1 MILIRGNASNVWF
14 HPLGAQ
20 ISVPVEIL
28 CISCEVLSL
37 CWMIFPLPRVLRFVE
52 NRASSVMWR
61 EAKDSV
67 ALLRQLRGTV
77 RQGKN

>member
-1 MILIRGNASNVWF
+1 MILMRGNASNVWF
-14 HPLGAQ
+14 HLYGAQ
-20 ISVPVEIL
+20 ILVPVEIL
-28 CISCEVLSL
+28 CISCEVFSL
-37 CWMIFPLPRVLRFVE
+37 CWTIFPLPRVLRFVE
-52 NRASSVMWR
+52 NQPSSVMWR

>member
-1 MILIRGNASNVWF
+1 MIPMRGNTSNVWF
-14 HPLGAQ
+14 HLHEAQ
-20 ISVPVEIL
+20 LSVPVEIL

-37 CWMIFPLPRVLRFVE
+37 CSMIFPLPRVLRFVE

-61 EAKDSV
+61 EAKDSSGTPG
-67 ALLRQLRGTV
+67 QLRGTV

>member
-1 MILIRGNASNVWF
+1 MIPMRENASNVWF
-14 HPLGAQ
+14 HLHGAP
-20 ISVPVEIL
+20 ILVPVEIL
-28 CISCEVLSL
+28 CISCEVFSLS
-37 CWMIFPLPRVLRFVE
+37 WMIFPLPRVLGFVE

-61 EAKDSV
+61 EAEDSV